1 MIGKSPTEC
10 LVLYQSAIDTLSRR
24 FLERML
30 QEAKDP
36 IHVLTIKKM
45 IENIERDP
53 SIQMELGEGQA
64 NCEIIFSKPPLDRR

>member
-1 MIGKSPTEC
+1 
-10 LVLYQSAIDTLSRR
+10 
-24 FLERML
+24 ML